1 MRKILSLVAVVVF
14 LSACGLTKK
23 DLGMA
28 RVTPDDGYQS
38 RKERLVIPPDYDV
51 RPTDVAPAAK

>member
-1 MRKILSLVAVVVF
+1 MRKFLVLFAVVVL
-14 LSACGLTKK
+14 LSACSLTKK

-51 RPTDVAPAAK
+51 RPTEAAPEAK